1 MKKPL
6 IQKFFFLLCL
16 TIFLSPSIASAQ
28 EHKDIATVKMILTRQ
43 QNDWN
48 NGKIDAFMNGYWQ
61 SDKLKFVGANGVTYG
76 YDNTLKNYYKRYPD
90 RTSMGQLKFGV
101 VSVEKLSKKVIML
114 VGTWDLERSIGDI
127 GGHFT
132 LMWKK
137 IKGKWVI
144 ISDHTSAR
152 S

>member
-1 MKKPL
+1 MFYNRPL
-6 IQKFFFLLCL
+6 SLLIFALFFVSNFS
-16 TIFLSPSIASAQ
+16 FAQ
-28 EHKDIATVKMILTRQ
+28 ESKDIAAVKSILFRQ

-48 NGKIDAFMNGYWQ
+48 NGNIDAFMNGYWE
-61 SDKLKFVGANGVTYG
+61 SDKLKFVGANGITYG
-76 YDNTLKNYYKRYPD
+76 YQATLKGYHKRYPNKD
-90 RTSMGQLKFGV
+90 AMGKLTFEV
-101 VSVEKLSKKVIML
+101 VDVEKISKKIIML
-114 VGTWDLERSIGDI
+114 VGKWDLERKIGDI

-144 ISDHTSAR
+144 IADHTSAR